1 MAIKLRESEVPL
13 IWVMRLKQHGSG
25 SYGTHGLHFKGDSL
39 FQYKTEV
46 ARRITVADVDHIV
59 TRIAYQN
66 VALCCSKFNNPME
79 PVMALGL
86 PVVRNVGNHSGGIN
100 PVLYPD
106 GVPPNVLDW
115 ELNNL
120 RLAVE
125 EIPYP
130 SRGIWFQDFFAS
142 TNMLVS
148 LKAAVEQYAKVM
160 GPRDST
166 SFAACAQDKLNAY
179 RKVYLEK
186 GVSTTR

>member
-13 IWVMRLKQHGSG
+13 IWAMRLKQHGSG
-25 SYGTHGLHFKGDSL
+25 GYGKHGLHFKGDSL
-39 FQYKTEV
+39 FQYEMEV
-46 ARRITVADVDHIV
+46 ARRITVADVAHIV

-66 VALCCSKFNNPME
+66 VTLCSRLNNPME

-86 PVVRNVGNHSGGIN
+86 PVVREVGDRLIR
-100 PVLYPD
+100 PALYPD

-120 RLAVE
+120 HLAIK

-130 SRGIWFQDFFAS
+130 RPGILFRNFFTS
-142 TNMLVS
+142 TNSLIS
-148 LKAAVEQYAKVM
+148 LKAAVEKYAEVM
-160 GPRDST
+160 ESRDIT
-166 SFAACAQDKLNAY
+166 RFAAYAQDKLDAY